1 MMAQA
6 QNNKKNLI
14 GLTGVP
20 LVMVLGNSMLI
31 PILPTMK
38 SELHLTSF
46 QTSFLITAFSIAA
59 GIIIPL
65 AGYLSDRFNRKVVIT
80 IALTLYGAGGLLA
93 GLASLWLTNP
103 YWLIICGRVL
113 QGIGAAGT
121 SPIAMALVGDLF
133 DGASESKAL
142 GLLETSNGLG
152 KVLSPILG
160 ALFALWTWYAVFL
173 AFPVI
178 CAVVLTIFLLLVKEK
193 KQNKQPK
200 SVKEYLGSIGQIFK
214 QNGKWLIPAFF
225 IGSICLSTLFGVLF
239 YLSDLLEETYQ
250 IDGILKG
257 AFLAIPL
264 LALSIMA
271 FITGAIIKKR
281 LTVMR
286 YFIIAGMLLLTISY
300 AGASFVSNVYFLI
313 GILVF
318 GSVGTGMILPCL
330 NSMIIGAVTKT
341 ERGMITSLYN
351 GVRFIGVALGPPIF
365 TWLLG
370 FSTKVMFYSIAS
382 VTLLFAI
389 IAFFTIT
396 PQKGS
401 NSQGASQ
408 EGTVKKESSADGN
421 SMDSSRSAGTKSE
434 AESSAKEKSLLD
446 QKALD
451 EMTLLLEMREET
463 KDQQKQEQLKKELGF
478 DLGDLFEKL
487 LTKKEKDKTK

>member
-1 MMAQA
+1 MMAQS
-6 QNNKKNLI
+6 QNNSKNLI

-38 SELHLTSF
+38 AELHLTSF

-65 AGYLSDRFNRKVVIT
+65 AGYLSDRFNRKVVIM

-93 GLASLWLTNP
+93 GLAALWVTNP
-103 YWLIICGRVL
+103 YWLIILGRVL

-160 ALFALWTWYAVFL
+160 SLFALWTWYAVFL

-178 CAVVLTIFLLLVKEK
+178 CAVVLVIFLLLVKEK
-193 KQNKQPK
+193 KQKKQPK
-200 SVKEYLGSIGQIFK
+200 SVKEYLGSIGKVFK

-239 YLSDLLEETYQ
+239 YLSDLLEETYK
-250 IDGILKG
+250 IDGVLKG

-264 LALSIMA
+264 LAMSIMA
-271 FITGAIIKKR
+271 FITGAIIKKK

-286 YFIIAGMLLLTISY
+286 YFIITGMLLLTFSY

-396 PQKGS
+396 PQKATDAKGATEEGAAKETSTVRSPTDARSSTGS
-401 NSQGASQ
+401 N
-408 EGTVKKESSADGN
+408 EEESSQD
-421 SMDSSRSAGTKSE
+421 K
-434 AESSAKEKSLLD
+434 KLVD

-451 EMTLLLEMREET
+451 EITVLLEIREET
-463 KDQQKQEQLKKELGF
+463 KEQKQQEQIKKELGL
-478 DLGDLFEKL
+478 DPGDLFEKVF
-487 LTKKEKDKTK
+487 TKKEKEKS